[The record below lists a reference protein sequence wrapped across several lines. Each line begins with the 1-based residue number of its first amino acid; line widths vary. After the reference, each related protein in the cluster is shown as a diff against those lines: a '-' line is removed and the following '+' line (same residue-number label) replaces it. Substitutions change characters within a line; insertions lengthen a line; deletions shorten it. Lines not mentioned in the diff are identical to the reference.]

1 MTYRKLIIEANVE
14 TPDFLDS
21 RFMRF
26 DWMKAFSDTSP
37 AAHVN
42 DMGMKSAAMRRAS
55 FSVFPDTGRN
65 GIAQASKR
73 KRPSR
78 RTKGIGL

>member
-1 MTYRKLIIEANVE
+1 MIEANVE
-14 TPDFLDS
+14 TPGFLDS
-21 RFMRF
+21 RLMRF
-26 DWMKAFSDTSP
+26 DCMKAFNDTSP

-42 DMGMKSAAMRRAS
+42 DIGIKSAAMRRAS
-55 FSVFPDTGRN
+55 FSVFPDTGKN
-65 GIAQASKR
+65 GITQTSKR